1 MITYWRDRATGNVL
15 KPEALRRKYAHVL
28 VEAQRKGE
36 GNFLHKVADPVELDR
51 LPVDAP
57 EGYTVVTDF
66 EPFQEDGRWKIRQ
79 HLVPLPNRDH
89 FPLAIRQRD
98 HFPLAIRQRQ
108 HLVPLPNRKREV
120 IAGELKAKLYAR
132 LADKRFRVETGG
144 IRLGGEVVRTDRES
158 RELLTQAV
166 VYVTRAG
173 DVPTHWKTVD
183 GWRLLSR
190 SQLFTMHDRVQEH
203 VRACFEREHE
213 IADQIAAAQS
223 IADLKA
229 IDHKTGWPPH
239 EGLAGG

>member
-66 EPFQEDGRWKIRQ
+66 EPFQEDGRWKI
-79 HLVPLPNRDH
+79 
-89 FPLAIRQRD
+89 
-98 HFPLAIRQRQ
+98 RQ